1 MKIVQLSDIHFGVE
15 DTGALALARSVIETT
30 EPDALIICGDL
41 TQRGKRSEFAA
52 AREWIDGF
60 SLPTL
65 VVPGNHDTPLLNMIE
80 RVTSPFDRFEETF
93 EDMRGP
99 LEVGRWAFKG
109 LNTAR
114 GWQARS
120 NWAEGVVDLDQLTH
134 MVSGPPY
141 TALVCHHPFVSPPG
155 TPLRTNTKRGDAADK
170 LVQRS
175 PASLLLAGHVHAPTV
190 EERGGHGAQYL
201 AITAGTL
208 STRLR
213 QSPPSCNL
221 IEHRDGRLTVDVIS
235 VSGTMNQRH
244 LGTFSIGAGT
254 DDGIAR

>member
-15 DTGALALARSVIETT
+15 DRGALALAGSVIESS

-60 SLPTL
+60 SRPTL
-65 VVPGNHDTPLLNMIE
+65 VVPGNHDTPLLNMVE

-99 LEVGRWAFKG
+99 LEVDRWLFNG

-134 MVSGPPY
+134 IASKSLY
-141 TALVCHHPFVSPPG
+141 TAVVCHHPFVSPPG
-155 TPLRTNTKRGDAADK
+155 TPLKTKTKRGDAADK
-170 LVQRS
+170 LMQRA
-175 PASLLLAGHVHAPTV
+175 PASLVLSGHVHAPTV
-190 EERGGHGAQYL
+190 EERGDHAGRYL

-213 QSPPSCNL
+213 QSPPSCNV
-221 IEHRDGRLTVDVIS
+221 IEHREGRLTIDGAS
-235 VSGTMNQRH
+235 LSGTVSHRR
-244 LGTFSIGAGT
+244 LGTFSI
-254 DDGIAR
+254 

>member
-15 DTGALALARSVIETT
+15 DPGALALARTVIETT

-60 SLPTL
+60 NLPTL
-65 VVPGNHDTPLLNMIE
+65 VVPGNHDTPLLNMVE

-93 EDMRGP
+93 ADMLGP
-99 LEVGRWAFKG
+99 LDVGRWLFKG

-120 NWAEGVVDLDQLTH
+120 NWAEGVVDLDRLTH
-134 MVSGPPY
+134 IASGDAY
-141 TALVCHHPFVSPPG
+141 TAIVCHHPFMSPPG
-155 TPLRTNTKRGDAADK
+155 TPLKTKTKRGDAADK
-170 LVQRS
+170 LMQRA
-175 PASLLLAGHVHAPTV
+175 PASLVLSGHVHAPTV
-190 EERGGHGAQYL
+190 EERGGNGGRYL

-221 IEHRDGRLTVDVIS
+221 IEHREGRLTIDAVS
-235 VSGTMNQRH
+235 VSGAMKERR
-244 LGTFSIGAGT
+244 LGAFSI
-254 DDGIAR
+254 